1 LHWRYCAIN
10 RDLLQ
15 HRLLAALFFGGWQF
29 LPGFGA
35 ILAALPLEGFDREV
49 ARVLLEFASFWIKV
63 GFFLWLFVWVRWT
76 LPRFRFDQLMAIG
89 WKVML
94 PLSLLN
100 LLVTGFLV
108 YLGVM

>member
-1 LHWRYCAIN
+1 
-10 RDLLQ
+10 
-15 HRLLAALFFGGWQF
+15 
-29 LPGFGA
+29 
-35 ILAALPLEGFDREV
+35 
-49 ARVLLEFASFWIKV
+49 VLLEFASFWIKV